1 MTTIPLPVD
10 LRSKMYAAGLLLGIV
25 CLTLLCQ
32 IALPWRLAA
41 AAALLLSG
49 TLIWRR
55 YLRRRPASLIAEKD
69 GRLCCM
75 LADGRRLEVARI
87 LPGIIRPSLVSA
99 RLEGGAGEYCDLYV
113 PGGSLTETAH
123 WQLRRALV
131 GLRSVQTDERRGT

>member
-1 MTTIPLPVD
+1 MTTIPLPLD

-32 IALPWRLAA
+32 IALHWRLSAA
-41 AAALLLSG
+41 ALLLLSG

-55 YLRRRPASLIAEKD
+55 YLRRRPASLIVEND

-75 LADGRRLEVARI
+75 FANGHSLEVARI

-99 RLEGGAGEYCDLYV
+99 RLEGRTGEYCELFIIA
-113 PGGSLTETAH
+113 GSLPDTAH
-123 WQLRRALV
+123 WRLRRALV
-131 GLRSVQTDERRGT
+131 GFRPVQADERRGT